1 MLRSHAEVAV
11 LCLRRAPAV
20 QSGNELP
27 TLRGRASNS
36 GSAGGRQLE
45 LDEDGFPIYDPS
57 AFEDPAPANEQ
68 QHAVPKIDTDFG
80 AGYEHRSQPG
90 SSSQVTT
97 APASPPEQ
105 QPTPQ
110 PGPPP
115 QVSAQQQQQQ
125 SFDDMPVPQLPSVDA
140 SGPAAFIGG
149 QPPAAQHPNMQHLMQ
164 QMMQMQMQPQAA
176 NGPPMQP
183 GMPPMPMQLTQQQ
196 MQAMQQGSMPGA
208 PAAPFM
214 GPMFHMMHQQQQQQY
229 RLATP
234 AAPSSQPAFAGSNMQ
249 HSQPPAGPQS
259 QPEQAPTRQ
268 AARSKAMP
276 GSPKH
281 GQVAGRKGTG
291 RQAQHQPMAKLLSQ
305 VMAQHERLVESLCC
319 PITQEVRGVTVGSHS
334 CPALLDALQYG
345 WMSVCCPISW
355 DVRNLRC

>member
-1 MLRSHAEVAV
+1 
-11 LCLRRAPAV
+11 
-20 QSGNELP
+20 
-27 TLRGRASNS
+27 
-36 GSAGGRQLE
+36 

-57 AFEDPAPANEQ
+57 AFEDPAPANDQ

-80 AGYEHRSQPG
+80 AGYERRSQPG

-115 QVSAQQQQQQ
+115 QVSAQQQQP
-125 SFDDMPVPQLPSVDA
+125 FDDMPVPQLPSADA
-140 SGPAAFIGG
+140 PGPSAFIGG

-164 QMMQMQMQPQAA
+164 QMMQMQPQAV

-183 GMPPMPMQLTQQQ
+183 GMPMQLAQQQ
-196 MQAMQQGSMPGA
+196 MQAMQQGNMPAA
-208 PAAPFM
+208 PAGPFM
-214 GPMFHMMHQQQQQQY
+214 GPMFHMMQQQQQQQQQY

-234 AAPSSQPAFAGSNMQ
+234 AAPGAQQAFAGPGMQ
-249 HSQPPAGPQS
+249 HSQAGPQPPAGPQS
-259 QPEQAPTRQ
+259 QPEQAPPRQ

-281 GQVAGRKGTG
+281 GQVVGRKSG

-319 PITQEVRGVTVGSHS
+319 PITQEVRADSMHTPVLHCWVHCISAAYIGLGVGRMGTSECCLH
-334 CPALLDALQYG
+334 ALQPTSMVQGCHVAPTAHDALYG
-345 WMSVCCPISW
+345 ASAMA
-355 DVRNLRC
+355 